1 MRGISPLNTPG
12 GAGPRGERGGSGYK
26 HGVPGADEQQQKRRL
41 STQEIRA
48 LLPDLYALI
57 RPRRHVLLG
66 GLLIVALNRIA
77 GLVLPASSKFLI
89 DDILGHGRHELLVP
103 LVATVLT
110 ATMVQ
115 GLSGYFLTQIISKAA
130 QRLIAQLR
138 SDVQRHVV
146 RLPLGYFDQ
155 HSTGVL
161 VSRVMNDAEGLR
173 NLIGTGLIDF
183 IGGIITAVI
192 ALCVLLYISPLMT
205 TLALLFTA
213 VLGWSLARAF
223 GRVRPIFRARSK
235 LQGEVTGRL
244 TESFGGIRVVK
255 GYRAERHEEEVFAAG
270 VERLLQNVL
279 QSLSIVASM
288 SLQSSVALGLVGGLT
303 MYVGALQIISGN
315 LTVGG
320 FVTFSL
326 FLGFLVAPTAQMASV
341 GTQITEAFAGIER
354 MKEVMGVKKEGE
366 DDRRTKELGRIRGEV
381 ELEDVDF
388 EYQAG
393 EQVLHGIS
401 FRAAP
406 GTITAF
412 VGRSGAGKT
421 TIISLLSQFYE
432 PVRGRI
438 LVDGEDLSTV
448 VLESYRAQIGMV
460 LQETFLFDGTIKEN
474 VRFSKPDATD
484 VEIQQACR
492 IAHVDE
498 FASRFPLGYDTIVG
512 ERGVKLSGGQ
522 RQRIAIARAILV
534 DPRILILDEATSSL
548 DTESERLIQ
557 SGLSHLMQGRTVF
570 VIAHR
575 LSTVRRADQI
585 LVIDGGRVIE
595 RGAHEELL
603 AAGGR
608 YAEMVKLQ
616 AGIVEDTLE

>member
-1 MRGISPLNTPG
+1 MAGRNLRSISPLSSTA
-12 GAGPRGERGGSGYK
+12 GAGPRGERRNISE
-26 HGVPGADEQQQKRRL
+26 PSDQQPKKRL
-41 STQEIRA
+41 SKSEIRA
-48 LLPDLYALI
+48 LLPDVYALI

-66 GLLIVALNRIA
+66 GLVIVAINRLA

-89 DDILGHGRHELLVP
+89 DDVLGHQRHDLLTP
-103 LVATVLT
+103 LVMIVLA

-115 GLSGYFLTQIISKAA
+115 GVSGYFLTQMISKAA

-155 HSTGVL
+155 HTTGVL

-183 IGGIITAVI
+183 IGGLITASI

-205 TLALLFTA
+205 VLALIFTC

-223 GRVRPIFRARSK
+223 GKVRPVFRARSK

-255 GYRAERHEEEVFAAG
+255 GYRAEKHEEDVFAAG

-288 SLQSSVALGLVGGLT
+288 SLQSAVALGVVGALT
-303 MYVGALQIISGN
+303 MYVGAQQIISGN

-354 MKEVMGVKKEGE
+354 MKEVLAVRKEGE
-366 DDRRTKELGRIRGEV
+366 QERRTRPLGRINGEV
-381 ELEDVDF
+381 RFEGVEF

-393 EQVLHGIS
+393 EPVLHDVTFTAS
-401 FRAAP
+401 P
-406 GTITAF
+406 GTVTAL

-421 TIISLLSQFYE
+421 TIISLLAQFYE
-432 PVRGRI
+432 PARGRI
-438 LVDGEDLSTV
+438 LIDGEDLATA
-448 VLESYRAQIGMV
+448 VLDSYRLQLGMV
-460 LQETFLFDGTIKEN
+460 LQETFLFDGTIREN
-474 VRFSKPDATD
+474 VTFSRPDAT
-484 VEIQQACR
+484 EEALHEACK

-498 FASRFPLGYDTIVG
+498 FASRFPSGYDTVVG

-557 SGLSHLMQGRTVF
+557 SGLAHLMHGRTVF

-585 LVIDGGRVIE
+585 LVVESGRILE
-595 RGAHEELL
+595 RGTHQQLL
-603 AAGGR
+603 QNAGR
-608 YAEMVKLQ
+608 YAEMVRMQ
-616 AGIVEDTLE
+616 ADIVEDRIT